1 MSKFVIF
8 LVFLFISCSSLAA
21 GAFGPTENRL
31 IFDGSKSFI
40 SYQISNSD
48 KKIPW
53 LVQAWVEDAKE
64 NRTND
69 FTAAPLV
76 FRVEPSSQFSA
87 RLIKK
92 GSVREDQETIYW
104 VVSNAI
110 PGGEEVKT
118 EQERGKISA
127 KLSLAYRYK
136 VPMIYRPKS
145 LSNINKEPESLNW
158 TTNKDG
164 RVKVYNPSRYVVQ
177 INYVDIN
184 GQRKQGDGI
193 SYLIPPMTTVD
204 MAIKASVNTK
214 IKYGVINDY
223 GAVNEYEGTVQ

>member
-1 MSKFVIF
+1 MFKLFTFIA
-8 LVFLFISCSSLAA
+8 FLFVSCSLLAA

-31 IFDGSKSFI
+31 IFDGNKSFI

-48 KKIPW
+48 KKLPW
-53 LVQAWVEDAKE
+53 LVQAWVEDSKE
-64 NRTND
+64 NRTDD

-76 FRVEPSSQFSA
+76 FRVEPSTQFSV

-110 PGGEEVKT
+110 PGSDAVKT
-118 EQERGKISA
+118 EQESGKISA

-136 VPMIYRPKS
+136 IPMIYRPKS
-145 LSNINKEPESLNW
+145 LSNIKQEPESLNW
-158 TTNKDG
+158 TINKDG
-164 RVKVYNPSRYVVQ
+164 FIKVYNPSRYVVH
-177 INYVDIN
+177 ISHIDIN

-193 SYLIPPMTTVD
+193 SYLIPPMTKID
-204 MAIKASVNTK
+204 IAIKSGVDTK

-223 GAVNEYEGTVQ
+223 GAINEYEGVVK